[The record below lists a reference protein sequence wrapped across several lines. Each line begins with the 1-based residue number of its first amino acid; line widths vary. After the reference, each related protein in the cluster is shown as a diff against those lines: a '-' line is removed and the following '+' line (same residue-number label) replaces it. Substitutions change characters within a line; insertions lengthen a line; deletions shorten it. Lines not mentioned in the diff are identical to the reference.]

1 MCPFNS
7 STIPVQ
13 LKMKTRKLGYWK
25 NLFDISAT
33 DADISD
39 EFNANSII
47 YEIDSNVPFDIDE
60 TTGKLSV
67 KLLEGES
74 LDYESDEKTY
84 QILVY
89 AKDKN
94 GRGGQSLG
102 KDKLLLLTVE
112 SPVLTRIN
120 N

>member
-1 MCPFNS
+1 M
-7 STIPVQ
+7 
-13 LKMKTRKLGYWK
+13 
-25 NLFDISAT
+25 
-33 DADISD
+33 
-39 EFNANSII
+39 
-47 YEIDSNVPFDIDE
+47 
-60 TTGKLSV
+60 
-67 KLLEGES
+67 EGES

-112 SPVLTRIN
+112 SPVLTRITN
-120 N
+120 